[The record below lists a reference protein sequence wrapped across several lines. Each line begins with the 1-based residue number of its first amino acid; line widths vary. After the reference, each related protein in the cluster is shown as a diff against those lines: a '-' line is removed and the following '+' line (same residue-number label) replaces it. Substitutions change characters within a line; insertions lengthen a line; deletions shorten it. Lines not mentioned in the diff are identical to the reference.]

1 MKEQTNMGVLTTIKL
16 FFVALLVAI
25 IPQNIMSSEL
35 VFEFGNPAFSKQ
47 GYSSHVLSIEQLQY
61 SRQKDVEDDEKS
73 AAAAAKRLEENTTI
87 AKFIKNVE
95 SRIYAN
101 LSKQLVDNMFGTSC
115 DSSTDTCATSGT
127 ANVEGAQIAWVRDDT
142 AGTITLTVTGED
154 GTVTEISVPIG
165 DFLF

>member
-1 MKEQTNMGVLTTIKL
+1 
-16 FFVALLVAI
+16 
-25 IPQNIMSSEL
+25 MSQAE
-35 VFEFGNPAFSKQ
+35 
-47 GYSSHVLSIEQLQY
+47 
-61 SRQKDVEDDEKS
+61 RDEKN
-73 AAAAAKRLEENTTI
+73 KTI
-87 AKFIKNVE
+87 NKFIANVE

-115 DSSTDTCATSGT
+115 DSNTDTCATSGT

>member
-1 MKEQTNMGVLTTIKL
+1 
-16 FFVALLVAI
+16 
-25 IPQNIMSSEL
+25 MSSEL

-115 DSSTDTCATSGT
+115 DSNTDTCATSGT

>member
-1 MKEQTNMGVLTTIKL
+1 MKAQTYRGVLTTLKL

-25 IPQNIMSSEL
+25 IPQNIMPRDL

>member
-1 MKEQTNMGVLTTIKL
+1 MKAQTNRGVLTTIKL
-16 FFVALLVAI
+16 FFVALLVAT

-61 SRQKDVEDDEKS
+61 SRQQDVEDDEKS

-115 DSSTDTCATSGT
+115 DSNTDTCATSGT
-127 ANVEGAQIAWVRDDT
+127 ANVEGAQIAWVRDET
-142 AGTITLTVTGED
+142 AGTNTLTVTGTD